1 MPDFIPVQTQ
11 AARIHGWHRS
21 MCIQSHF
28 YRGTPCRPGLVL
40 GLDAGGS
47 CRGLAFGIAPQ
58 DWPQARQRLD
68 AREMINGVYRPLTV
82 RMELDAGG
90 AVLGLAYAADRRHVQ
105 YWRGPADDAARLIL
119 QGRGTTGRSLD
130 YLTNTLDRLKELGI
144 RDRSLE
150 RLVATARRIESDSA
164 VALENPQLQG

>member
-1 MPDFIPVQTQ
+1 
-11 AARIHGWHRS
+11 
-21 MCIQSHF
+21 
-28 YRGTPCRPGLVL
+28 
-40 GLDAGGS
+40 
-47 CRGLAFGIAPQ
+47 
-58 DWPQARQRLD
+58 
-68 AREMINGVYRPLTV
+68 MINGVYRPLTV